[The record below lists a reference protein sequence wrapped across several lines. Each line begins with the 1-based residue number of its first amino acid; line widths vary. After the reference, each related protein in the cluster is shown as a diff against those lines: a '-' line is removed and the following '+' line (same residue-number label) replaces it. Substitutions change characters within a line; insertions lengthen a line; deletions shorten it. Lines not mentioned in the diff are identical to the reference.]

1 MQRILALS
9 MIVLLALAG
18 PLGATPAS
26 GCGSSP
32 DQMEMHMDHGQDLQA
47 PQAPVDCCG
56 ETGCDMRLCLAGAVL
71 PSPACQTLITAT
83 GSPSPVAGI
92 VTPLVRGYTVFRPPI
107 SA

>member
-1 MQRILALS
+1 

-18 PLGATPAS
+18 PLGATAAS
-26 GCGSSP
+26 DCGSAP
-32 DQMEMHMDHGQDLQA
+32 DQAEMHMHMDHGQDLQA
-47 PQAPVDCCG
+47 PQVPGDCCG
-56 ETGCDMRLCLAGAVL
+56 ETECDMRLCLAGAVL

-83 GSPSPVAGI
+83 GSPSPVAGV